1 MVYGLFVFLLTMII
15 CGAPSCMMK
24 IMLTREKCITRQSVP
39 MNISM
44 VAVPVVSVEIA
55 YCSRSSKFTAAAR
68 PKLPRPSAWPVRARK
83 NYGPF
88 CELDSN

>member
-1 MVYGLFVFLLTMII
+1 MLKLLYKYGLWFIRFSFDYDYMHHR
-15 CGAPSCMMK
+15 CMMK
-24 IMLTREKCITRQSVP
+24 IMLTREKCITRQSVL

-68 PKLPRPSAWPVRARK
+68 PKLPLHSEIV
-83 NYGPF
+83 YYF
-88 CELDSN
+88 V